1 MIGTYSRRLACA
13 RRTAT
18 LAATAAVLLSIAS
31 TAACRAQPL
40 QTGFQHIGLEQG
52 LSQSFVYAIHQDSRG
67 FFWFGTRDGL
77 NRFDG
82 YSFLRYTYQPFA
94 PTTIASGVVRS
105 ICEDSHGDLW
115 LGTYRGGLVH
125 LERSTGRFTSF
136 MHDPAD
142 PASIGSNDVIAFM
155 DHTGS
160 IWTVSAD
167 GLLDRFDAARW
178 HHGMKAEFHHYRHRD
193 ADTTSL
199 LGIPYSAY
207 EDRQNNI
214 WIGTDRGLNLL
225 DRSAGTFAHI
235 RSTDGV
241 SGVFPGGPIQSL
253 ADDGMGNLW
262 VATRDGLCCLDIAT
276 HRMRHITHHGLVQ
289 RITIDHH
296 GVIWYGAYGGLYTYN
311 PRNGSLGCFKHVTN
325 GGPISGDL
333 ILSLFTDTT
342 GTVWIGTDGGID
354 RTEENASRFA
364 TGLVGFDHNDSIALN
379 NTRSLCVDR
388 AGRIWIGT
396 AGLGLISVDRT
407 SGSIR
412 HYLEQPRTSGDY
424 INTIYQDHRGTLWF
438 GSQWT
443 VGYATMRG
451 DSVLGFTRLNL
462 PISIARDIWAICEDH
477 LGMMWL
483 GSRAHVFRLDRST
496 GVITLFRHDPHDPRS
511 ISYDGAWAIH
521 EDRWG
526 DLWFAT
532 PGGVNRFDRS
542 TQTFVHYRYDPA
554 NTASL
559 SHDEAWSLFEDH
571 TGTLWVGTWGG
582 GLNRFDR
589 TTGRF
594 THYMEAN
601 GIASNVIHGILEDES
616 GYLWV
621 STGRGISRFDPRTEI
636 FTNYGPYDGI
646 QHEEFNPNACCK
658 TPDGMMIFG
667 GGGGINS
674 FRPDHLTAVNN
685 VTRPIVVTSFRK
697 LDSLFATELTDGA
710 YVEVLPGENN
720 FSFEF
725 SSLDFNN
732 PLRVRYSYML
742 EGFDDDWN
750 ASGTRRYVSYTNLD
764 AGDYVFRVRATAGN
778 GIWQPGIAVHVSVI
792 PPFWRRRPFIV
803 AAAVAVVLGAGF
815 WYRRRNRIMDAR
827 ENALA
832 NARETERRGIAGELH
847 DGPLQDLYSVRFALE
862 RLTALGLPAP
872 AREDLESIDDT
883 LKGVRSTLRNVR
895 GDLQLPSPTIGL
907 DDAIRAHAERFRDA
921 HPEVEVSTDLAA
933 DDAVLTEEMRGTFFR
948 IYRTAMNNIAK
959 HAGATAVALRL
970 TFDARRA
977 ILEIRDNGRGFTPPG
992 NLDELLSRKHY
1003 GLLLADSHARAI
1015 GARLEVTSA
1024 PDNGTTVRVTI
1035 ERSRRL
1041 VPEWLRRVGFARRR
1055 DRG

>member
-1 MIGTYSRRLACA
+1 MIGTCSRRLAFTC
-13 RRTAT
+13 RTAT
-18 LAATAAVLLSIAS
+18 LAAAAVALLWIVC
-31 TAACRAQPL
+31 TAACTAQL
-40 QTGFQHIGLEQG
+40 LHTGFQHIGLEQG

-82 YSFLRYTYQPFA
+82 YSFLRFTYQPFA

-105 ICEDSHGDLW
+105 ICEDKHGDLW

-136 MHDPAD
+136 MHDPTD
-142 PASIGSNDVIAFM
+142 PASIASNDVLAFM
-155 DHTGS
+155 DHAGS
-160 IWTVSAD
+160 IWIISAD
-167 GLLDRFDAARW
+167 GLLDRFDAAGW
-178 HHGMKAEFHHYRHRD
+178 HRGMSARFHHYPHSD
-193 ADTTSL
+193 TDTTSL
-199 LGIPYSAY
+199 LGLAYSAY
-207 EDRQNNI
+207 EDHRNNI

-225 DRSAGTFAHI
+225 DRSAGTFAHF
-235 RSTDGV
+235 RGTDGA
-241 SGVFPGGPIQSL
+241 SAVFPNGPIHSM
-253 ADDGMGNLW
+253 ADDDRGNLW
-262 VATRDGLCCLDIAT
+262 LATRNGLCCLDIAT
-276 HRMRHITHHGLVQ
+276 HRIRHITRQGPVQ
-289 RITIDHH
+289 RLTVDHH
-296 GVIWYGAYGGLYTYN
+296 GVIWYDTYGGLCTYN
-311 PRNGSLGCFKHVTN
+311 PRNGTMDCFRHVAN

-333 ILSLFTDTT
+333 VLSLFTDTT

-354 RTEENASRFA
+354 KTEENTSKFA
-364 TGLVGFDHNDSIALN
+364 TGLAGFDRNDSIAMN
-379 NTRSLCVDR
+379 NVRSLCVDR
-388 AGRIWIGT
+388 AGRVWIGT
-396 AGLGLISVDRT
+396 AGMGVISVDRT

-412 HYLEQPRTSGDY
+412 RYLAEPGSSAEY
-424 INTIYQDHRGTLWF
+424 INTLYEDHRGTLWL
-438 GSQWT
+438 GSQLT
-443 VGYATMRG
+443 VRYSTMRG
-451 DSVLGFTRLNL
+451 DSVLGFANLNL
-462 PISIARDIWAICEDH
+462 PLSITRDIWAICEDH
-477 LGMMWL
+477 LGMMWF
-483 GSRAHVFRLDRST
+483 GSRSHVFRLDRTT
-496 GVITLFRHDPHDPRS
+496 GVITLFKHDPHDPRS
-511 ISYDGAWAIH
+511 ISYNGAWAIH

-542 TQTFVHYRYDPA
+542 TQTFVRYQYDPA
-554 NTASL
+554 NQASL
-559 SHDEAWSLFEDH
+559 SHDEDWSLFEDH
-571 TGTLWVGTWGG
+571 AGTLWVGTWGG

-589 TTGRF
+589 ASGRF
-594 THYMEAN
+594 THYMEAS
-601 GIASNVIHGILEDES
+601 GIASNVIHGILEDRN

-621 STGRGISRFDPRTEI
+621 STGRGISKFDPRTEI
-636 FTNYGPYDGI
+636 FTNYGSSDGI
-646 QHEEFNPNACCK
+646 QHEEFNPNACCQ
-658 TPDGMMIFG
+658 TPDGMLIFG
-667 GGGGINS
+667 GIGGINS
-674 FRPDHLTAVNN
+674 FRPDRLTMENN
-685 VTRPIVVTSFRK
+685 VTWPIVVTSFRK

-710 YVEVLPGENN
+710 HVDVLPGENN

-764 AGDYVFRVRATAGN
+764 AGDYVFRVRATAGD
-778 GIWQPGIAVHVSVI
+778 GIWQPGIAVYVSVI

-803 AAAVAVVLGAGF
+803 AAAAAVVLGAGF

-862 RLTALGLPAP
+862 RLTALPMPAP
-872 AREDLESIDDT
+872 AREDLKSIDGT
-883 LKGVRSTLRNVR
+883 LKGVRSTLRNVC

-921 HPEVEVSTDLAA
+921 HPDVEILTDLAA
-933 DDAVLTEEMRGTFFR
+933 DDAMLTEEMRGTFFR
-948 IYRTAMNNIAK
+948 IYRTAMNNVAK
-959 HAGATAVALRL
+959 HAGATAVSVRL

-977 ILEIRDNGRGFTPPG
+977 VLEIRDNGRGFTPPG
-992 NLDELLSRKHY
+992 SLDDLLSRKHY
-1003 GLLLADSHARAI
+1003 GLLLADSHARAV
-1015 GARLEVTSA
+1015 GARLELVSA

-1055 DRG
+1055 ETG